1 MRCVSELQCMGR
13 QRSVITTGDFNFG
26 LIPVPILCD
35 LLDPNQPFT
44 YVLERRQ
51 VGNDFVR
58 LTDPL

>member
-1 MRCVSELQCMGR
+1 
-13 QRSVITTGDFNFG
+13 
-26 LIPVPILCD
+26 